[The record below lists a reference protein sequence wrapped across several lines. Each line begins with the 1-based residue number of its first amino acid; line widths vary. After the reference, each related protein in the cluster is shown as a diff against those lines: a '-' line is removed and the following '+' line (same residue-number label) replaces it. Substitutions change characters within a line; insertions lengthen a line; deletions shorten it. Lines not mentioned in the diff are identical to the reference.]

1 MGLNDELELLG
12 VLGGEHE
19 PQRVLEVEQ
28 RQLVQ
33 LHLWVLHV
41 WMYQG
46 QHHHSKVEKILGMVK
61 VDICMAIVTFKHKFL
76 HFSHCIECFQNSE
89 NS

>member
-33 LHLWVLHV
+33 LHLWVVHV

-46 QHHHSKVEKILGMVK
+46 QHHHSKVEKFLVGRIL
-61 VDICMAIVTFKHKFL
+61 MARVLRQVT
-76 HFSHCIECFQNSE
+76 
-89 NS
+89 